1 MTASFRIALLLLT
14 TLGAASAGD
23 RENVGQALKERVGFG
38 LGADSGAVDESN
50 RLPATVDL
58 VDGLNESEAVALAL
72 WNNAALRTT
81 LANLGLAQA
90 DLRQAGLLVN
100 PTFQTLA
107 GVGTKPFEFL
117 LIAPIE
123 ALWQRPKRVA
133 AAKLTLKSVGEQLV
147 QNGLDLV
154 RDTRLAFADYRGF
167 SEQERRASQIA
178 DLADEIAELDSKR
191 LSAGDIGE
199 LDLELSRLDA
209 LTARDAARQAAEER
223 RVAWTRL
230 AFLAGLPASSAPVEA
245 AGGEAA
251 PSPAR
256 AIDEL
261 LQTATRSR
269 PDLRAAEL
277 DVEAAG
283 QRLGWQ
289 RSTTFAAVAP
299 MLSTKGIGDQGIKT
313 GPGLMGEIPLF
324 DRGQGRISRAKA
336 ELEQAALRLAALQE
350 QVASETAAAVARLAQ
365 TEASLERLRTQL
377 IPAASQAIA
386 LSERAYEAGDIA
398 YLDLQRVRR
407 PLLDLRLREAAA
419 SAAFM
424 RARAELDRA
433 IGRNL

>member
-1 MTASFRIALLLLT
+1 MTASFRVALLVLVVI
-14 TLGAASAGD
+14 GAARAGD
-23 RENVGQALKERVGFG
+23 REDIGQALQERVGYG
-38 LGADSGAVDESN
+38 LGSDSGGDDDSN
-50 RLPATVDL
+50 RVPPSVDL
-58 VDGLNESEAVALAL
+58 ADGLTEPEAVALAL
-72 WNNAALRTT
+72 WNNAALRAT
-81 LANLGLAQA
+81 LGNLGLAQA

-100 PTFQTLA
+100 PSFQTLV

-167 SEQERRASQIA
+167 FEQERRASAIA

-191 LSAGDIGE
+191 LRAGDIGE
-199 LDLELSRLDA
+199 LDLQLSRLDA

-230 AFLAGLPASSAPVEA
+230 AFLAGLPASSAPIEA
-245 AGGEAA
+245 VGGDASTLA
-251 PSPAR
+251 MPGV
-256 AIDEL
+256 DEL
-261 LQTATRSR
+261 LEIASRSR
-269 PDLRAAEL
+269 PDLRAADL

-289 RSTTFAAVAP
+289 RSTTFALVAP

-324 DRGQGRISRAKA
+324 DRGQGRISRAEA
-336 ELEQAALRLAALQE
+336 ELEQAALRLAALRE
-350 QVASETAAAVARLAQ
+350 QVASETAATVARLAQ
-365 TEASLERLRTQL
+365 SEAALERLRTQL
-377 IPAASQAIA
+377 IPAATRAIA
-386 LSERAYEAGDIA
+386 FSERAYEAGDIA
-398 YLDLQRVRR
+398 YLDLQRARR
-407 PLLDLRLREAAA
+407 PLLDLQLREAAA
-419 SAAFM
+419 SAAVT